1 MEPHSDMA
9 RQFGKKVAC
18 FQGAARL
25 KVPTSNAPCAP
36 RFSCLSVR
44 PGLSIAALCV
54 TFTRDADL
62 RLRIQQA
69 A

>member
-1 MEPHSDMA
+1 MPAVVLSFSATAH
-9 RQFGKKVAC
+9 R
-18 FQGAARL
+18 R
-25 KVPTSNAPCAP
+25 SNAPCAP